1 MNERQ
6 SMISKI
12 ADRIAINLDD
22 LTTRYDRLQL
32 IKRLVEGLSDEKL
45 LALDFA
51 VEMIPQPK
59 RTRPV
64 VVCLCGSTRFM
75 EAYQE
80 ANLKETLAGRIV
92 LSIGCNTKDDSMLEL
107 SQGVKNRLD
116 ELHKR
121 KIDMADEIF
130 VLNVGGYIGQ
140 STKDEIA
147 YAREQGKRVRY
158 LEDR

>member
-64 VVCLCGSTRFM
+64 VFCLCGSTRFM